1 MHVWLQ
7 VVARDHRL
15 RCATVKVEKSMHIQ
29 VNTDNTIAGREDV
42 VRFVEGVIAS
52 KLNAVSG
59 PITRIEV
66 HLQDQNAE
74 KSGPDDKRCMIE
86 ARLEGRQPVSATN
99 TADNLQ
105 SAITGA
111 VDKMRNILDRELG
124 KARERR

>member
-1 MHVWLQ
+1 
-7 VVARDHRL
+7 
-15 RCATVKVEKSMHIQ
+15 MHIQ